1 MISVISEF
9 YIEEPVSG
17 VSFVHFR
24 AYQGACA
31 GTGVEEPRM
40 YFKQMQSLD
49 TDMSCCCCCCC
60 IYTYIAMKNCPLDCV
75 ALV

>member
-1 MISVISEF
+1 
-9 YIEEPVSG
+9 
-17 VSFVHFR
+17 
-24 AYQGACA
+24 
-31 GTGVEEPRM
+31 M
-40 YFKQMQSLD
+40 YFKQVQSLD